1 MTAHT
6 IKNSR
11 LFMVVFHLPKK
22 DSSKLNYLIHKTPTN
37 VKIDSKARFAAKIK
51 QFVE

>member
-6 IKNSR
+6 IKKQST
-11 LFMVVFHLPKK
+11 LYGCIPSPKK